1 MKSIL
6 GILFCVALV
15 GFSFFTYLKD
25 KQMEASQVRET
36 TRRQLNLSKTAL
48 ADRHS
53 YVETLKRHYELQRR
67 LYDSN
72 QSLVEARSV
81 MVALNDA
88 IETQKRAYQN
98 IVEARRGSARGSVI
112 EFLELPDGKVLRTAK
127 VLNFD
132 DTNLSVQTGDG
143 ILKIPAQDLPAHLK
157 DYFRLDLIEPETT
170 QALDS
175 VASTSSTSF
184 KDSAPKQFQYSNIS
198 MEPTGAELTYDEK
211 VKVFGTHI
219 NAITKRINQLQQAKN
234 APFVGMDS
242 HLKPGTAA
250 YRHRQKDRAQR
261 LDREIAILTSKRKVL
276 EIQRKKFTSPTVTT
290 R

>member
-72 QSLVEARSV
+72 QALVEARSV

-170 QALDS
+170 QALDTV
-175 VASTSSTSF
+175 VATSSTSF

-234 APFVGMDS
+234 APFVGMDA